1 MTNENDFKPKNPRDK
16 PCYLCGK
23 SEFSWGRLSVG
34 ETDDENRSRVFFRPM
49 DATFE
54 DGDYAIYVRHCEIC
68 GNILMFT
75 VDS

>member
-1 MTNENDFKPKNPRDK
+1 MSNDNDSKPKNPREN
-16 PCYLCGK
+16 PCPVCGK
-23 SEFSWGRLSVG
+23 SEFTWGRLSVG
-34 ETDDENRSRVFFRPM
+34 KTHGDNRSRVFFRPM

-54 DGDYAIYVRHCEIC
+54 DGDIPIYVRHCEIC